1 MVPAQSFS
9 IARRALDLEDYIDV
23 ARRHAGWIAGP
34 AFFGIVASIVI
45 AFLLPNEYT
54 SEAVMSITPV
64 QISENIVQ
72 STIANSMNERIQ
84 QMTQTIESR
93 AALGAIITDPHLLL
107 YKDEQKDLPLDDVIE
122 IMRKHVTIE
131 PIELPGAMSKRATGF
146 KIRFNY
152 SDRLKAQQ
160 TVQVLMNKFEELEQ
174 STQKLDQDAL
184 TGYVSDELQKAK
196 ADLAGANDKLTAFQ
210 QANFGKLPEST
221 QLNLGREAMLTEK
234 MRSDTEQIYR
244 DEAQVTALET
254 QKAQAK
260 GRLEIFEETEAEME
274 SAGVPGSPEAKQ
286 NQELADLDKSIDNQK
301 FQLEDLKRRYS
312 TSYPDVKNLESTL
325 ASFEARRDRLAGEL
339 RAKAEAEAAKSKEAP
354 KKVPDV
360 RERELRQDV
369 NDQIARIESAEK
381 SFRLDIDRLSAEKE
395 NYKKESD
402 ELNETLK
409 ESTGLQAP
417 YQDLLQA
424 RTLADQYYNDLVRK
438 QQLAQANS
446 QLIQRKAGENLE
458 VLDLPTLPQ
467 QPTSPNRPQII
478 GAGIAMSILLGFCA
492 AGLQE
497 AKDTSLKN
505 LKDVRAYTNLP
516 VLCSIPMLENTM
528 LVKRKRR
535 LTYLA
540 WSAAVI
546 LGAAAVSG
554 AVFYYTTVTMKLE
567 RTG

>member
-1 MVPAQSFS
+1 MVPAQSFG
-9 IARRALDLEDYIDV
+9 IARRTLDLEDYVDV

-34 AFFGIVASIVI
+34 AFFGTVASIVI

-72 STIANSMNERIQ
+72 STISNSMNERIQ

-93 AALGAIITDPHLLL
+93 GALGAIITDPHLLL
-107 YKDEQKDLPLDDVIE
+107 YKDEQKTLPLDDVIE

-131 PIELPGAMSKRATGF
+131 PITLPGAMNKRASGF
-146 KIRFNY
+146 KIKFNY

-160 TVQVLMNKFEELEQ
+160 TVQVLMNRFEELEQ
-174 STQKLDQDAL
+174 STQKLDQDAV
-184 TGYVSDELQKAK
+184 TGYVSDELQKAR
-196 ADLAGANDKLTAFQ
+196 ASLTEANTRLTAFQ
-210 QANFGKLPEST
+210 QANFGKLPDST

-234 MRSDTEQIYR
+234 IRSDTEQIYR
-244 DEAQVTALET
+244 DESSITALET
-254 QKAQAK
+254 QRAQAK
-260 GRLEIFEETEAEME
+260 GRLDIFEETEAEM
-274 SAGVPGSPEAKQ
+274 AATGIPGSPEAKQ
-286 NQELADLDKSIDNQK
+286 NQELAELDKNIDNQK

-312 TSYPDVKNLESTL
+312 ASYPDVKNLESTL
-325 ASFEARRDRLAGEL
+325 ASFEARRDRLAGEI
-339 RAKAEAEAAKSKEAP
+339 RKAEAEAESAKSKEAA
-354 KKVPDV
+354 KKAPSV

-381 SFRLDIDRLSAEKE
+381 SYRLDIDRLTTEKD

-402 ELNETLK
+402 QLNQTLK
-409 ESTGLQAP
+409 DSTGLQAP
-417 YQDLLQA
+417 YQELLQA
-424 RTLADQYYNDLVRK
+424 RTLADDYYNDLVRK

-458 VLDLPTLPQ
+458 VLDVPSLPQ
-467 QPTSPNRPQII
+467 QPTSPERPKII
-478 GAGIAMSILLGFCA
+478 GAGFALSILLGFCA
-492 AGLQE
+492 AGVRE

-516 VLCSIPMLENTM
+516 VLCSIPLLENTM

-535 LTYLA
+535 LAYLA
-540 WSAAVI
+540 WSAGVI
-546 LGAAAVSG
+546 LGAAAVGG
-554 AVFYYTTVTMKLE
+554 AVFYYTTVTM
-567 RTG
+567 RG